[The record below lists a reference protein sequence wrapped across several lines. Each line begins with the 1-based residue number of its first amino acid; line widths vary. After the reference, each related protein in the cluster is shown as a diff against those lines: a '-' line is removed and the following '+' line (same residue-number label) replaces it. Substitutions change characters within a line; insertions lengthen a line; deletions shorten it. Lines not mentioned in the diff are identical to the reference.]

1 MKNLIIVIIIGISMC
16 ACSMKFGD
24 NELAFFQMQVREGS
38 ASIYST
44 KLYGVNIETPMLL
57 NSAVGTAKFTLGYVA
72 ETKSLIPV
80 KEDGELPN
88 VLIDLTQDSTTMSDT
103 YTTGAV
109 TGAIYERNELDKA
122 P

>member
-1 MKNLIIVIIIGISMC
+1 MRYIYLTLLLTLC

-24 NELAFFQMQVREGS
+24 NELAFFQMQVREGC
-38 ASIYST
+38 ILYST

-80 KEDGELPN
+80 KTDGELPN
-88 VLIDLTQDSTTMSDT
+88 VLIDLTQEKDTMSDT
-103 YTTGAV
+103 YTTGEV
-109 TGAIYERNELDKA
+109 TQIHI
-122 P
+122 

>member
-1 MKNLIIVIIIGISMC
+1 MKLRFLLPLMVLLS
-16 ACSMKFGD
+16 ACSMKFGN

-44 KLYGVNIETPMLL
+44 KLYGVNIETPMFV
-57 NSAVGTAKFTLGYVA
+57 NSAIGSAKFTLGYVA
-72 ETKSLIPV
+72 ETKSLIPTKV
-80 KEDGELPN
+80 DGELPN
-88 VLIDLTQDSTTMSDT
+88 VLIDLTQEGGGTMSDT

-109 TGAIYERNELDKA
+109 AADIYANDLARV